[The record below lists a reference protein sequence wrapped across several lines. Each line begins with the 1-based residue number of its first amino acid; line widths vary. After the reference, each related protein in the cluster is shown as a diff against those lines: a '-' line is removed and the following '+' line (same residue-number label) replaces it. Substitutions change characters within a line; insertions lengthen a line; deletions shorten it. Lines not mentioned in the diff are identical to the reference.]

1 MSTISTYK
9 NIAKLGITGDTF
21 VTGCDAGTLF

>member
-9 NIAKLGITGDTF
+9 NTTKLGITGDTF
-21 VTGCDAGTLF
+21 VTGCDARTLF